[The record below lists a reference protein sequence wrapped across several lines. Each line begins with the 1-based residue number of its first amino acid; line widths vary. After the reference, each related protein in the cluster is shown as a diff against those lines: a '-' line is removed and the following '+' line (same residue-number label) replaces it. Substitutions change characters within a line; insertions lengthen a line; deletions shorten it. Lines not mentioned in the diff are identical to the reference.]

1 VCTQHASRSNHITA
15 SLQQLQHLQKSA
27 QEEQVTRLLSQ
38 RSIDPYWGRELR
50 RVDRPSARA
59 LLPLLDASN
68 CIGFTPGPSMV
79 RSGSLFDYV
88 LAQKVSK
95 WRVTLHHARWP
106 LVALQ

>member
-1 VCTQHASRSNHITA
+1 
-15 SLQQLQHLQKSA
+15 
-27 QEEQVTRLLSQ
+27 VTRLLSQ

-50 RVDRPSARA
+50 RIDRPSARA

-95 WRVTLHHARWP
+95 WRVTPHYHA
-106 LVALQ
+106 L

>member
-1 VCTQHASRSNHITA
+1 MPHYTTVQTAHCTTT
-15 SLQQLQHLQKSA
+15 

-59 LLPLLDASN
+59 LLPLLDAAN

-88 LAQKVSK
+88 LAQKVRSGAS
-95 WRVTLHHARWP
+95 L
-106 LVALQ
+106 